1 MDYGFALPKGKIM
14 GWDQIG
20 HFNMSQNLL
29 MHSLCYRTDILRR
42 GGIPMPAH
50 TFYVDN
56 IYAYVPLP
64 RCETLYYL
72 DADLYRYFIGREDQ
86 SVNESVMTSRID
98 QQLRITRIMMHS
110 YHLYDDIKSRKLRN
124 YMLNYFTLMMAVCS
138 IFSKLSDKPG
148 AEDNLKAIWC
158 ELQHYD
164 EKMYARARRGLVGIA
179 TNFPTETGKKVTIGI
194 YHIAQKLVKFN

>member
-1 MDYGFALPKGKIM
+1 M
-14 GWDQIG
+14 
-20 HFNMSQNLL
+20 
-29 MHSLCYRTDILRR
+29 
-42 GGIPMPAH
+42 
-50 TFYVDN
+50 
-56 IYAYVPLP
+56 PLP
-64 RCETLYYL
+64 RCKTLYYL

-124 YMLNYFTLMMAVCS
+124 YMLNYITLMMAVCS
-138 IFSKLSDKPG
+138 VFSKLSDRPG